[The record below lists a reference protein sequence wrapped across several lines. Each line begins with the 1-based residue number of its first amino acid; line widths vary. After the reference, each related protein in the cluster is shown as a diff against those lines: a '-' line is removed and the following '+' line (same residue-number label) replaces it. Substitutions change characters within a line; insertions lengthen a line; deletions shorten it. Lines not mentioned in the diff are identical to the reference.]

1 MKHLN
6 LANSFNL
13 LIWQENRRQRS
24 FLFQMIDQLKLPGA
38 TFGLPNA
45 ETKCRGRKYLKIEN
59 KNYFDI

>member
-1 MKHLN
+1 MKQLN
-6 LANSFNL
+6 QAKSFNL
-13 LIWQENRRQRS
+13 LIGQENRWQRR

-38 TFGLPNA
+38 TFRLPNA